1 MVGIII
7 AIIATLVIAVPV
19 SAYVA
24 NTRSKKAMEITIGN
38 AEDKAREIIDEAIK
52 AADAKKREASLEV
65 KEETIKARHDFE
77 KETKERR
84 AELQK
89 YEQRVLSKEET
100 VEKKATVLER
110 KEQSLTAKE
119 KNIDT
124 EKAQLQ
130 ELQAKHLQELE
141 RISGLT
147 SDQAKEQLLSAVKE
161 DVKHETAMY
170 VKEMET
176 RAKED
181 ARKKAKEYVVTAIQK
196 CAVDHVAETTIS
208 LVQLP
213 NDEMK
218 GRIIGREGRN
228 IRSIENA
235 TGVELIID
243 DTPEAVVLSSF
254 NPVRREIARIALEKL
269 IVDGRIHPARIEEM
283 VEKATKEVETMM
295 REEGEAATLE
305 LGVHGIHP
313 ELVRLLGRMKF
324 RTSYGQNALKHSMEV
339 AQLSGLLAAE
349 IGVDV
354 RMAKRAGLLHD
365 IGKSIDHEVEGSHV
379 ELGVNLCK
387 KYKENPIVINAVASH
402 HGDEEPESLIACLV
416 LSILIGA
423 LNGLLVAIM
432 DLPPFLATLCTCM
445 ITRGLGSLLSG
456 GFGVSWPSSLEPE
469 GWFRKIFRFTVNGK
483 VIPIGIVV
491 VVVLVLL
498 MNFILKHTKIGR
510 YTIAIG
516 SNKEATK
523 LAGVNVKFYHVF
535 AYVISGFFAGLAAI
549 AYSATYVTIYP
560 GSGAGFEL
568 DAIGGAIV
576 GGVSASGG
584 VGTITGAFLG
594 VLVIT
599 LMKVGLPFIGLQAN
613 WQQIFTGLVLIGAVL
628 IDVVKKKK

>member
-1 MVGIII
+1 MANNTTKKAGSNKSFIDRMGGQKFIV
-7 AIIATLVIAVPV
+7 LLVVIALFIFFCAMSPNFRKYTTFINILDFSYYIVLMAIGVAFPLMTGGVDLSIGTGLVCYSLVGGYLIVHKDVPV
-19 SAYVA
+19 VVA
-24 NTRSKKAMEITIGN
+24 
-38 AEDKAREIIDEAIK
+38 
-52 AADAKKREASLEV
+52 
-65 KEETIKARHDFE
+65 
-77 KETKERR
+77 
-84 AELQK
+84 
-89 YEQRVLSKEET
+89 
-100 VEKKATVLER
+100 
-110 KEQSLTAKE
+110 
-119 KNIDT
+119 
-124 EKAQLQ
+124 
-130 ELQAKHLQELE
+130 
-141 RISGLT
+141 
-147 SDQAKEQLLSAVKE
+147 
-161 DVKHETAMY
+161 
-170 VKEMET
+170 
-176 RAKED
+176 
-181 ARKKAKEYVVTAIQK
+181 
-196 CAVDHVAETTIS
+196 
-208 LVQLP
+208 
-213 NDEMK
+213 
-218 GRIIGREGRN
+218 
-228 IRSIENA
+228 
-235 TGVELIID
+235 
-243 DTPEAVVLSSF
+243 
-254 NPVRREIARIALEKL
+254 
-269 IVDGRIHPARIEEM
+269 
-283 VEKATKEVETMM
+283 
-295 REEGEAATLE
+295 
-305 LGVHGIHP
+305 
-313 ELVRLLGRMKF
+313 
-324 RTSYGQNALKHSMEV
+324 
-339 AQLSGLLAAE
+339 
-349 IGVDV
+349 
-354 RMAKRAGLLHD
+354 
-365 IGKSIDHEVEGSHV
+365 
-379 ELGVNLCK
+379 
-387 KYKENPIVINAVASH
+387 
-402 HGDEEPESLIACLV
+402 LIACLV

-423 LNGLLVAIM
+423 LNGFLVAIM